1 MRLAAPLALLL
12 ALPLSVLT
20 YSAQAQEAPINWTC
34 VLDILCPDVGGCR
47 DWDQTITIVEGD
59 DGWRVTWNDDLPS
72 DYVLIGDYLPPEDA
86 VEQVRV
92 RTLMFLNERAQSS
105 QMVTFDST
113 GHVVVTGHQP
123 QAGTRVVTGL
133 GTCEVAE

>member
-1 MRLAAPLALLL
+1 MRVAILAAFC
-12 ALPLSVLT
+12 ALPF
-20 YSAQAQEAPINWTC
+20 SAQAQEAPVNWTC
-34 VLDILCPDVGGCR
+34 QLDILCPDTGACR
-47 DWDQTITIVEGD
+47 DWTQQITIVEG
-59 DGWRVTWNDDLPS
+59 GENWQVNWNADLPS
-72 DYVLIGDYLPPEDA
+72 DYDLIADYLPPEDA

-92 RTLMFLNERAQSS
+92 RTLVFRNERAQST

-133 GTCEVAE
+133 GTCEQSE